1 MTFAADLEAALND
14 ASAARAELVSA
25 VQPLAEPDLDRARR
39 GGWPV
44 HRVIEHAI
52 QHDYYMAM
60 FIARARG
67 KQAAMGDPTCAGQP
81 IDEIVCRMED
91 GRRALLALI
100 DGIDEDAFYELQK
113 LGHDEFSPLTA
124 LENAAA
130 HDREHAAQIASI
142 LAA

>member
-1 MTFAADLEAALND
+1 MTFTADLEAALND
-14 ASAARAELVSA
+14 ATDARAELIAA
-25 VQPLAEPDLDRARR
+25 VQRLSEPHLERAKR

-44 HRVIEHAI
+44 HHVIEHAI

-60 FIARARG
+60 FVAHARG
-67 KQAAMGDPTCAGQP
+67 ERAAMGDPSCAGQP
-81 IDEIVCRMED
+81 IDEIVCRMEN
-91 GRRALLALI
+91 GRRALLSLI

-130 HDREHAAQIASI
+130 HDREHAQQIASI
-142 LAA
+142 LLS